1 MTPLYIM
8 KLSPSIFLLLAACGT
23 MMQPADPKVTAD
35 ILSACT
41 RSGWFKMVDGLV
53 AAAVP
58 AASLPIAVLN
68 AGVDRVCADP
78 ERFAADISTVEWV
91 VRNLR
96 SKL

>member
-1 MTPLYIM
+1 M
-8 KLSPSIFLLLAACGT
+8 KLSPGFFFLLAACGT
-23 MMQPADPKVTAD
+23 MMQPADPKITAD
-35 ILSACT
+35 ILAACT
-41 RSGWFKMVDGLV
+41 RSGWFKLADGLV

-78 ERFAADISTVEWV
+78 AAFSADISTVEWV
-91 VRNLR
+91 AKNLA